1 MDDTEF
7 RMIMSKLTD
16 INNTLHR
23 IGKEGGNEIRKIN
36 ITVEKIFQSVEYKI
50 KSIDH
55 NCYKLN
61 DIESY
66 LEDNSEWNGVGGD
79 WIVCL
84 GEESS
89 AMEGRDDSL
98 PSASAMVNDLSRL
111 WFGSASAE
119 AVALTGN
126 FKASSDLIAQI
137 NTIVQLPA
145 PIADWDF

>member
-66 LEDNSEWNGVGGD
+66 LEEMIPILEGINEDNPNVVLDPFGRIPQKEPTGEIILGYGGV
-79 WIVCL
+79 IL
-84 GEESS
+84 RKEPE
-89 AMEGRDDSL
+89 
-98 PSASAMVNDLSRL
+98 
-111 WFGSASAE
+111 
-119 AVALTGN
+119 
-126 FKASSDLIAQI
+126 K
-137 NTIVQLPA
+137 
-145 PIADWDF
+145 